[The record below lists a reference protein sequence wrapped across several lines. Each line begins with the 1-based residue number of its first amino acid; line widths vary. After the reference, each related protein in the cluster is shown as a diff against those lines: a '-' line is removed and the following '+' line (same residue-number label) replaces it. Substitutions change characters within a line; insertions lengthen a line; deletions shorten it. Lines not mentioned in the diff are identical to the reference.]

1 MKTTTNKIWIM
12 TILSLTFLM
21 ASLYKCNAQDKRF
34 AIFGYTDPVA
44 TYKDG
49 FNIGGGIEYQMTIMY
64 FKAQAFV
71 FPNLRGKKYIEL
83 TGTPLGFNQH
93 LAMDRLR
100 LYEGFKVGVIKRDVV
115 HPTVGLEAGIEYY
128 FNAYNDGFYVGLGN
142 SYDYRVDGQEED
154 PDIKDYWR
162 FSGLF
167 KVGFTF

>member
-49 FNIGGGIEYQMTIMY
+49 FNIGGGIEYQMTIVY

-71 FPNLRGKKYIEL
+71 FPDLRGKKYIEL

-93 LAMDRLR
+93 FLNDSFRAYQGLK
-100 LYEGFKVGVIKRDVV
+100 LGVIIRDCI
-115 HPTVGLEAGIEYY
+115 HPTVGLEAGLEYY
-128 FNAYNDGFYVGLGN
+128 FNSYNNGLYLGGGW
-142 SYDYRVDGQEED
+142 SYDNRQDGQEED
-154 PDIKDYWR
+154 ADLEPYWR
-162 FSGLF
+162 LSGLF